1 MSDKWRAWW
10 RLRQQWR
17 FLLVGAFNT
26 LFGYLLFSGL
36 FLLFGKWLHY
46 LIIGVIAHAIAVCN
60 AFIAYRTLV
69 FPSNDRWH
77 ASFVRFNLSQL
88 VGLGF
93 GMSGL
98 YALVEFGHMNPLLA
112 QALITT
118 LLVILSYTLHRFFSF
133 QNAQP
138 RN

>member
-1 MSDKWRAWW
+1 LENKWPAWW

-36 FLLFGKWLHY
+36 FLLFGKRIHY
-46 LIIGVIAHAIAVCN
+46 LIIGVISHTIAVCN

-69 FPSNDRWH
+69 FPSNDRWQ

-88 VGLGF
+88 VSLGF

-98 YALVEFGHMNPLLA
+98 YALVEFGHLNPLLA
-112 QALITT
+112 QAVIIT
-118 LLVILSYTLHRFFSF
+118 LSVILSYTLHRFFSF
-133 QNAQP
+133 PNAHS
-138 RN
+138 RL